1 MVEATN
7 IDQAENNSASIE
19 EDDHAVPDVELLAF

>member
-7 IDQAENNSASIE
+7 ENANNSESIE
-19 EDDHAVPDVELLAF
+19 EEGADLAVPDVELLAF